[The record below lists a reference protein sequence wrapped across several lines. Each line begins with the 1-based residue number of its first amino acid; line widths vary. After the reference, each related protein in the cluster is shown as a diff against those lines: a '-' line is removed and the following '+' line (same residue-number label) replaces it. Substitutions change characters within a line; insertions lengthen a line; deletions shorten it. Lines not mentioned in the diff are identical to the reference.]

1 MSSAHGGPPHASAGS
16 VGLLGGVFDP
26 PHRGHVELA
35 RTALGALGL
44 ERLVIVVTGIVPHK
58 VVETPAET
66 RFRLAQ
72 AAFGDL
78 PHAELSRREVDLD
91 RPSYTVETARWAAE
105 RFVDPVFVVGAD
117 EFADFLS
124 WKEPEA
130 VLEHVRLAVATRPG
144 YERPRLEAV
153 LDRLERS
160 NRVSFFELDPIPIA
174 SRDVRARA
182 MRGEPLDDLVP
193 PRVARL
199 IRELGLYRGG

>member
-1 MSSAHGGPPHASAGS
+1 MSAARGAPPPPSDGP

-35 RTALGALGL
+35 RAALRELGL
-44 ERLVIVVTGIVPHK
+44 GRLVVIVTGIVPHK
-58 VVETPAET
+58 DVETPAET
-66 RFRLAQ
+66 RFLLAE
-72 AAFGDL
+72 AAFADL
-78 PHAELSRREVDLD
+78 PHVELSRREVDLD

-117 EFADFLS
+117 QFADFLS
-124 WKEPEA
+124 WREPET

-144 YERPRLEAV
+144 YERPWLEAV
-153 LDRLERS
+153 HDRLERS
-160 NRVSFFELDPIPIA
+160 SRVSFFEIEPIAIA

-182 MRGEPLDDLVP
+182 RRGEPLDDLVP

-199 IRELGLYRGG
+199 IQELDLYRGA